1 MGTPVGRRMSRGA
14 RIGALAGIALAVL
27 YIALGTRVNEFTEL
41 LGYSLVIVGFP
52 VLFAVIPVVQG
63 LGLRG
68 GLAEYA
74 VLVSLT
80 FPLNGILWGAILGV
94 FLTSRAAPDGHGD

>member
-1 MGTPVGRRMSRGA
+1 MSRGA

-63 LGLRG
+63 LDSG
-68 GLAEYA
+68 A
-74 VLVSLT
+74 VW
-80 FPLNGILWGAILGV
+80 LNMRCLCL
-94 FLTSRAAPDGHGD
+94 